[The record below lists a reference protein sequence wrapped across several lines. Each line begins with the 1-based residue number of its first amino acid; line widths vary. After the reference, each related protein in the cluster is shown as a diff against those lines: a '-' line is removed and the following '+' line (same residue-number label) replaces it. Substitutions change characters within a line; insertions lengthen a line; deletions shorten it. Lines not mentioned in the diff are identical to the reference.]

1 MYQVPEQTADT
12 GSLPASSAKEKEV
25 PLVCYSYQ
33 TTLRVVKDQ
42 FLLVSILPKNKYD
55 FMPPA
60 SSDQKG
66 PDTIDSTE
74 KAERVLV
81 LDQMLCF
88 WTLSFHEQ

>member
-1 MYQVPEQTADT
+1 MLLILDHSV
-12 GSLPASSAKEKEV
+12 
-25 PLVCYSYQ
+25 
-33 TTLRVVKDQ
+33 LRVVKDQ

-60 SSDQKG
+60 SSDRKG

-81 LDQMLCF
+81 LD
-88 WTLSFHEQ
+88 

>member
-1 MYQVPEQTADT
+1 MLLILDHSV
-12 GSLPASSAKEKEV
+12 
-25 PLVCYSYQ
+25 
-33 TTLRVVKDQ
+33 LRVVKDQ

-55 FMPPA
+55 FMAPA

-81 LDQMLCF
+81 LD
-88 WTLSFHEQ
+88 